1 MYGKFLSKQ
10 RFSIIMVLCM
20 GGWKKK
26 SIQWFSVMCLH
37 RFQYHISYSYTYES
51 LNMHRLISYRVMF
64 FLKDKNHRVISY
76 RVDSKIN
83 RIVFSYVF
91 T

>member
-1 MYGKFLSKQ
+1 MYGW
-10 RFSIIMVLCM
+10 VEE
-20 GGWKKK
+20 K
-26 SIQWFSVMCLH
+26 SIQWFSVMCLL

-64 FLKDKNHRVISY
+64 FLKDKNHRVINY
-76 RVDSKIN
+76 RVDRKIN
-83 RIVFSYVF
+83 KIVFSYVF